1 MKYTMSSM
9 KNTKISKT
17 GTEAPPEAEAEQ
29 GVFPTRKPGKYSLV
43 RLAKLPGRSSG

>member
-29 GVFPTRKPGKYSLV
+29 GVFPTR
-43 RLAKLPGRSSG
+43 